1 MNWPGMGD
9 PAKRKQT
16 LKFLI
21 ITAAIAISV
30 AAAVLQFKHN

>member
-30 AAAVLQFKHN
+30 AAS